1 MSEHD
6 LRERLEKVFTYFK
19 ENGENGLKDYIRVVL
34 LDYKPLTEDEI
45 RKLVED
51 AITHAIYSAT
61 GHIDELHE

>member
-6 LRERLEKVFTYFK
+6 LKERLEKVMAYFK

-45 RKLVED
+45 RDLVEN
-51 AITHAIYSAT
+51 AITYAIHSAISQT
-61 GHIDELHE
+61 FETNE